1 MSAANKNNA
10 NSIFH
15 CRPDA
20 IYTNIL
26 KRNFHDRFIFTIR
39 MLILGS
45 VSDSLFK
52 ITPDNCFYLQIEFFE
67 CMKIKLLQ
75 IGKTTEAYL
84 LEGISHYEKRING
97 FIPQSIETIPSLK
110 DTNTAS
116 PENMKLREGELIL
129 ARLKPDD
136 VVVLLDE
143 NGKTFNSVGFA
154 NFLEKQFNQ
163 SIRNLVF
170 IIGGAYGF
178 SDAVYKRANFKIAL
192 SEMTFSHQLV
202 RLVFMEQLYRGMTI
216 IHKHPYD
223 HQ

>member
-1 MSAANKNNA
+1 MT
-10 NSIFH
+10 SIWGH
-15 CRPDA
+15 V
-20 IYTNIL
+20 T
-26 KRNFHDRFIFTIR
+26 K
-39 MLILGS
+39 S
-45 VSDSLFK
+45 V
-52 ITPDNCFYLQIEFFE
+52 YLHLEEFS

-84 LEGISHYEKRING
+84 SEGIAHYEKRING
-97 FIPQSIETIPSLK
+97 FIPQSTETIPALK
-110 DTNTAS
+110 DTNTAT
-116 PENMKLREGELIL
+116 PENMKFREGELIL

-143 NGKTFNSVGFA
+143 NGKTFNSVSFS

-216 IHKHPYD
+216 IHKHPYH

>member
-20 IYTNIL
+20 IYINIL
-26 KRNFHDRFIFTIR
+26 KRSFQGLFIFTILL
-39 MLILGS
+39 LILGS

-52 ITPDNCFYLQIEFFE
+52 FTLDNCFSLQIELFE
-67 CMKIKLLQ
+67 YMKIKLLQ

-110 DTNTAS
+110 DTNTATS
-116 PENMKLREGELIL
+116 ENMKLREGELIL

-143 NGKTFNSVGFA
+143 NGKTFDSVGFS

-202 RLVFMEQLYRGMTI
+202 RLIFMEQLYRGMTI
-216 IHKHPYD
+216 IHKHPYH

>member
-10 NSIFH
+10 NSIFQ

-20 IYTNIL
+20 IYINIL
-26 KRNFHDRFIFTIR
+26 KRNFHGLFIFTILL
-39 MLILGS
+39 LILGS

-52 ITPDNCFYLQIEFFE
+52 FTPDNCFSLQIELFE
-67 CMKIKLLQ
+67 YMKIKLLQ

-110 DTNTAS
+110 DTNTAT

-143 NGKTFNSVGFA
+143 NGKTFDSVGFS

-178 SDAVYKRANFKIAL
+178 SDSVYKRANFKIAL

-202 RLVFMEQLYRGMTI
+202 RLIFMEQLYRGMTI
-216 IHKHPYD
+216 IHKHPYH

>member
-1 MSAANKNNA
+1 MLIQFVFTEPFENQEV
-10 NSIFH
+10 NSI
-15 CRPDA
+15 
-20 IYTNIL
+20 
-26 KRNFHDRFIFTIR
+26 
-39 MLILGS
+39 LGAEMKS
-45 VSDSLFK
+45 VS
-52 ITPDNCFYLQIEFFE
+52 LQSERFGS
-67 CMKIKLLQ
+67 MKIKLLQ

-97 FIPQSIETIPSLK
+97 FIPQSTETIPALK
-110 DTNTAS
+110 DTNTS
-116 PENMKLREGELIL
+116 TPENMKLREGELIL

-143 NGKTFNSVGFA
+143 NGKTFNSVGFS

-216 IHKHPYD
+216 IHKHPYH